1 VSRRREGQLSQPHC
15 EGSPAHLNQQRFI
28 VFLLHLDH
36 HKAKRKS
43 SIAQIQ
49 LMANL
54 TKDQDGRSCHSQSRG
69 NLGLSP
75 AVDSS
80 LWLTQHAGW
89 RGRRKRARGVL
100 GRGGACELQQRQSR
114 PWAHSRGRHPD
125 FLPEARPR
133 GHFAVLVGSTLL
145 ARESAS
151 QRAMVPAAFPL
162 GGGGRLD
169 GAGERGPSFACACFS
184 FMLRIRPRSFLVFWR
199 PARFI
204 SL

>member
-1 VSRRREGQLSQPHC
+1 MVVAATP
-15 EGSPAHLNQQRFI
+15 SP
-28 VFLLHLDH
+28 
-36 HKAKRKS
+36 
-43 SIAQIQ
+43 
-49 LMANL
+49 
-54 TKDQDGRSCHSQSRG
+54 RG

-133 GHFAVLVGSTLL
+133 GHSQCSWASTLL
-145 ARESAS
+145 ARQSAS

-162 GGGGRLD
+162 GGVDDSTELGR
-169 GAGERGPSFACACFS
+169 EGPALRAHAFHSYSVFVPGRFWCFGDPHAS
-184 FMLRIRPRSFLVFWR
+184 SPSEPDRLITTLYRRS
-199 PARFI
+199 
-204 SL
+204 